1 MRLEKRLNRSRDK
14 ILTIEQAQNKLQLD
28 WDNHAS

>member
-1 MRLEKRLNRSRDK
+1 LNRSRDK

-28 WDNHAS
+28 WDNHASWNLK